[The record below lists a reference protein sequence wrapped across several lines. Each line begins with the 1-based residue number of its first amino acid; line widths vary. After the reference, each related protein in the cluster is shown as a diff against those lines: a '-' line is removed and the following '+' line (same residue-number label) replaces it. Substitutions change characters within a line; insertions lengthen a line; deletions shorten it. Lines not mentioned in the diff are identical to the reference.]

1 MGRTPLWHQNCRPG
15 RQKILSQR
23 SFRNL
28 GERLPKRRRGHDRW
42 VSLFAECSAE
52 EVSKELYKKILLVIG
67 LDSFKTGLCG
77 YIVKE
82 ILMKKVEAII
92 KPFKLEEVK
101 DALNEIGIQGITVSE
116 VKGFGRQKGHTE
128 LYRGAEYVV
137 DFLPKIKIE
146 VVVEDDRV
154 MPVLETIQQTSRT
167 GRIGDGK
174 IFVIP
179 VEEVIRIRTGEKGKD
194 AL

>member
-1 MGRTPLWHQNCRPG
+1 
-15 RQKILSQR
+15 
-23 SFRNL
+23 
-28 GERLPKRRRGHDRW
+28 
-42 VSLFAECSAE
+42 
-52 EVSKELYKKILLVIG
+52 
-67 LDSFKTGLCG
+67 
-77 YIVKE
+77 
-82 ILMKKVEAII
+82 MKKVEAII

-137 DFLPKIKIE
+137 DFLPKIKLE
-146 VVVEDDRV
+146 VVVEDEQ
-154 MPVLETIQQTSRT
+154 VLEVVESIRETART

-174 IFVIP
+174 IFVVP

-194 AL
+194 AV